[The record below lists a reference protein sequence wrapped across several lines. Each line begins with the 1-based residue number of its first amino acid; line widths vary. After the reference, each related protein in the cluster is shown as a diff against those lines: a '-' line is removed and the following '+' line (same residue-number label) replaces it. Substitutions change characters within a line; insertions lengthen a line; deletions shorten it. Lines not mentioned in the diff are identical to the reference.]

1 MSFQGGRG
9 FGFGGMH
16 YSDENKP
23 KPKLRLSVFRR
34 SFSYLAPYKLQAGL
48 ILLTIAA
55 STGLGVL
62 PPLLLRQIIDHAI
75 PGKDLTL
82 LTLLVIGTI
91 AVPLI
96 SGLIGV
102 AQNYL
107 NSYIGQSIM
116 VDLRNH
122 LYTHLQRMS
131 LRFFTQTR
139 AGELNSRLN
148 NDVAGVQNAI
158 TGTIISI
165 VSNIATLTFTVAIMF
180 SLNFQLALLAIVILP
195 LFVLPTRRVGRVRHN
210 VSRQTQEKQAEMT
223 SFMQETLS
231 VSGYLLVRTFARQ
244 PYEAGRF
251 DQLNRDLRALQIRQA
266 MVGRWFFMF
275 LGLMTALGPALLYW
289 YGGWQAMLG
298 TLSIGTILAF
308 VAYLGNLYRPTSQL
322 ANVYVDLQGAMA
334 LFNRVFEYLD
344 MPVEI
349 EEKPNAIELPSL
361 QGSIQFDHV
370 TFSYPSEPPTNV
382 QIENG
387 TKEAQPKSEL
397 PTNGHTGDGAR
408 AKRES
413 PPVSA
418 AENGHSVTPPAPRRT
433 RRYTLQDV
441 SFHIEPGQL
450 VALVGPSG
458 AGKTTIAYLVPRLYD
473 VQSGAVLIDG
483 YDVRDLSLETL
494 AEQIGMVTQETF
506 LFHASIREN
515 LLYARAGAT
524 EDEMI
529 AAAKAAYIHDFVM
542 SLPEGYD
549 TIVGERGFRLSGGEK
564 QRMAIA
570 RVILKNPRI
579 LILDEATSALDSRS
593 EELIQA
599 VLEPLMEGRTSLV
612 IAHRLSTILRADKI
626 IVVDQGRIVEQGTH
640 SELLAQGGLYT
651 RLYEQ
656 QFAPAL

>member
-1 MSFQGGRG
+1 MGFQGGRG

-16 YSDENKP
+16 YSDENRP

-34 SFSYLAPYKLQAGL
+34 SFNYLAPYKLQVGL

-55 STGLGVL
+55 GTGLGVL
-62 PPLLLRQIIDHAI
+62 PPLFIRQIIDHAI

-82 LTLLVIGTI
+82 LTMLVAGTI
-91 AVPLI
+91 AVPLL

-107 NSYIGQSIM
+107 NSFIGQSIM

-122 LYTHLQRMS
+122 LYTHLLRMS

-158 TGTIISI
+158 TGTIINI
-165 VSNIATLTFTVAIMF
+165 VSNLATLIFTLAVMF
-180 SLNFQLALLAIVILP
+180 SLNFQLALLAVVILP
-195 LFVLPTRRVGRVRHN
+195 LFVIPTRRVGQVRHRI
-210 VSRQTQEKQAEMT
+210 SRQTQEKQAELT

-231 VSGYLLVRTFARQ
+231 VSGYLLVRTFARL

-251 DQLNRDLRALQIRQA
+251 NKLNRDLRALQIRQA

-275 LGLMTALGPALLYW
+275 LGLMSAIGPALLYW

-308 VAYLGNLYRPTSQL
+308 VAYLGNLYRPTAQL

-349 EEKPNAIELPSL
+349 EEKPNPITLPSL
-361 QGSIQFDHV
+361 QGSIKFDHV
-370 TFSYPSEPPTNV
+370 SFSYPSEPPTN
-382 QIENG
+382 
-387 TKEAQPKSEL
+387 
-397 PTNGHTGDGAR
+397 GHTEGGAQTAR
-408 AKRES
+408 TKDES
-413 PPVSA
+413 SQPGSS
-418 AENGHSVTPPAPRRT
+418 ENGHNGSSPASRRT

-441 SFHIEPGQL
+441 TFDIKPGQL

-473 VQSGAVLIDG
+473 VQSGVVLIDG
-483 YDVRDLSLETL
+483 YDVRDLSLATL

-506 LFHASIREN
+506 LFHAGIREN
-515 LLYARAGAT
+515 LLYARADAT

-542 SLPEGYD
+542 SLPDGYD

-593 EELIQA
+593 EALIQA

-640 SELLAQGGLYT
+640 AELLAQGGLYT

>member
-1 MSFQGGRG
+1 MGFQGGRG

-16 YSDENKP
+16 YGDENRP

-34 SFSYLAPYKLQAGL
+34 SFNYLAPYKLQVGL

-55 STGLGVL
+55 GTGLGVL
-62 PPLLLRQIIDHAI
+62 PPLFIRQIIDHAI

-82 LTLLVIGTI
+82 LTMLVAGTI
-91 AVPLI
+91 AVPLL

-122 LYTHLQRMS
+122 LYTHLLRMS

-158 TGTIISI
+158 TGTIINI
-165 VSNIATLTFTVAIMF
+165 VSNLATLIFTLAVMF

-195 LFVLPTRRVGRVRHN
+195 LFVIPTRRVGQVRHR
-210 VSRQTQEKQAEMT
+210 VSRQTQEKQAELT

-244 PYEAGRF
+244 PYESGRF
-251 DQLNRDLRALQIRQA
+251 NKLNRDLRALQIRQA

-275 LGLMTALGPALLYW
+275 LGLMSAIGPALLYW

-308 VAYLGNLYRPTSQL
+308 VAYLGNLYRPTAQL

-349 EEKPNAIELPSL
+349 EEKPNPITLPSL
-361 QGSIQFDHV
+361 QGSIKFDHV
-370 TFSYPSEPPTNV
+370 SFSYPSEPLPPPPTSG
-382 QIENG
+382 QTEG
-387 TKEAQPKSEL
+387 GAQP
-397 PTNGHTGDGAR
+397 AR
-408 AKRES
+408 TKDESS
-413 PPVSA
+413 PPGSS
-418 AENGHSVTPPAPRRT
+418 ENGHNGSSPASRHT
-433 RRYTLQDV
+433 RRYTLHDV
-441 SFHIEPGQL
+441 SFDIKPGQL

-473 VQSGAVLIDG
+473 VQSGVVLIDG
-483 YDVRDLSLETL
+483 YDVRDLSLATL

-515 LLYARAGAT
+515 LLYARADAT

-542 SLPEGYD
+542 SLPDGYD

-593 EELIQA
+593 EALIQA

-640 SELLAQGGLYT
+640 AELLAQGGLYT